1 MSENAKLEEIFSKQD
16 KIREYEELI
25 LSNLDVK
32 SKDEQLKIQKMEEKI
47 NDFKDIL
54 DTKTEEI
61 MNNENIMPSDEEIKR
76 ENEEME
82 DLLKDDELNNEVE
95 ELANEVEG
103 FSLENSSLFNMINI
117 TQEDM
122 FILILL
128 IIALFFRKEIISFM
142 KKKM

>member
-128 IIALFFRKEIISFM
+128 ILALFFRKEIISFM

>member
-1 MSENAKLEEIFSKQD
+1 MSNNLELVKLHSKQD
-16 KIREYEELI
+16 KLREYEDLI
-25 LSNLDVK
+25 LSNTGDIDPKKL
-32 SKDEQLKIQKMEEKI
+32 QKMEEAIEKA
-47 NDFKDIL
+47 KGLL
-54 DTKTEEI
+54 DDKTEEI
-61 MNNENIMPSDEEIKR
+61 IDNEDIIPSDEEIKR

-82 DLLKDDELNNEVE
+82 DILKDDELNNEVK
-95 ELANEVEG
+95 ELADEVEG

-128 IIALFFRKEIISFM
+128 ILALFFRKEIISFM

>member
-128 IIALFFRKEIISFM
+128 IKNVI
-142 KKKM
+142 

>member
-1 MSENAKLEEIFSKQD
+1 MSNNLELVKLHTKQD
-16 KIREYEELI
+16 KLREYEDLI
-25 LSNLDVK
+25 LSNTGDIDPKKL
-32 SKDEQLKIQKMEEKI
+32 QKMEEAIEKA
-47 NDFKDIL
+47 KGLL
-54 DTKTEEI
+54 DDKTEEI
-61 MNNENIMPSDEEIKR
+61 IDNEDIIPSDEEIKR

-82 DLLKDDELNNEVE
+82 DILKDDELNNEVK
-95 ELANEVEG
+95 ELADEVEG

-128 IIALFFRKEIISFM
+128 ILALFFRKEIISFM